1 MLVSQNTV
9 WIVPIYRSTHTHT
22 HTHRTRTHVLIDFWT
37 ILTSSI
43 RSRSCS
49 RSCRFRLWNMNIVDG
64 ETSEVSRTAC
74 SPFAT
79 ATSVILFIVLISTS
93 MRKTTSILICD
104 LARALLFHHVLFQST
119 DKSYDQ
125 MWKKRE
131 RKKLCIFSSIIFQHL
146 VQMENGSWKY
156 S

>member
-1 MLVSQNTV
+1 
-9 WIVPIYRSTHTHT
+9 
-22 HTHRTRTHVLIDFWT
+22 
-37 ILTSSI
+37 
-43 RSRSCS
+43 
-49 RSCRFRLWNMNIVDG
+49 MNIVDV
-64 ETSEVSRTAC
+64 ETCEVSRTAC

-104 LARALLFHHVLFQST
+104 LARALLFHHVLFQSI

-125 MWKKRE
+125 MWRKKKE

-146 VQMENGSWKY
+146 VQMENGS
-156 S
+156 